1 MSPHE
6 GEGVVIANMVRR
18 WRFLA
23 SAAVLVA
30 ASGLVGCSKPYEVAR
45 PDGFVE
51 LTEDDSRYDRS
62 AYEYRASTADGVV
75 IGIRAYKNK
84 PKVDLA
90 LSVRALEN
98 RIRLGEGYALI
109 EKKDASAIDGTKG
122 TTLRF
127 GHDEAGGAHVYEITV
142 FVTEDWVYVVEAG
155 GKQEL
160 FDKERVAIDGFLKSF
175 DPK

>member
-1 MSPHE
+1 M
-6 GEGVVIANMVRR
+6 IAKMVQR
-18 WRFLA
+18 WKVLA
-23 SAAVLVA
+23 SVIVLVA
-30 ASGLVGCSKPYEVAR
+30 ASGLAGCGKPYEVAR

-51 LTEDDSRYDRS
+51 LTEDDSRYDRR

-75 IGIRAYKNK
+75 IGIRAYENK

-98 RIRLGEGYALI
+98 RIRLGEGYALL
-109 EKKDASAIDGTKG
+109 EKKDASAADGTKG

-127 GHDEAGGAHVYEITV
+127 GHDETGGAHVYELTV
-142 FVTEDWVYVVEAG
+142 FVTEDWVYVLEAG

-160 FDKERVAIDGFLKSF
+160 FDKERAAIDGFLKSF